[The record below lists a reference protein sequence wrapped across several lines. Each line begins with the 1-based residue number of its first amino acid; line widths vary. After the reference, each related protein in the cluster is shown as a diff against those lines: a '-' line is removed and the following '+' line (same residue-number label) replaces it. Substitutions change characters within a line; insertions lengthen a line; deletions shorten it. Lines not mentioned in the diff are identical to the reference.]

1 MHSSLREPAGQGA
14 WILASVALVANLL
27 QLAGVYWDVG
37 WHHARHRDT
46 FWSPPHLAIYA
57 GVALALAAA
66 AIGSFAARQTQWR
79 TFNPAATRD
88 YHMAALGPLI
98 QIAAAPIDEL
108 WHRVIGP
115 DVSVWSPPHLLG
127 ILGGIVGVLGWALVL
142 ARHSGTRDASWCARC
157 FTFAFTVLLLTGT
170 LFALGEY
177 DHDPVVREPWLYPAL
192 TGLLVPWVLVA
203 ARNWLG
209 WAWGGTLVSVGYTVL
224 RLALAAG
231 VWGMGLPWLGLPPVI
246 VVGAVL
252 LDTLAQRRGAGMAGA
267 VFGLAFTLSD
277 SPLTY
282 LLSDR
287 AWSILEWAGTLPAA
301 AAAGWASGLAGQY
314 VSFIAAGGGPG
325 YRAGRRR
332 RG

>member
-1 MHSSLREPAGQGA
+1 MNSMRQPAGLGA
-14 WILASVALVANLL
+14 WVPAGVALAANLL

-37 WHHARHRDT
+37 WHHAWRRDT

-66 AIGSFAARQTQWR
+66 AMGSLAARTRQGR
-79 TFNPAATRD
+79 SLSPARGRD
-88 YHMAALGPLI
+88 YRMAGLGPAI

-127 ILGGIVGVLGWALVL
+127 ILGGIVGVLGWMLVL
-142 ARHSGTRDASWCARC
+142 ASSYGPVGPDRLVQS
-157 FTFAFTVLLLTGT
+157 FLFAFNVLLLTGS

-177 DHDPVVREPWLYPAL
+177 DHDPAVREPWLYPAMA
-192 TGLLVPWVLVA
+192 GLLAPWVLVA
-203 ARNWLG
+203 ARNRLG
-209 WAWGGTLVSVGYTVL
+209 WAWGGTLVTAGYTVL

-231 VWGMGLPWLGLPPVI
+231 VWGMGLPWLGVPPAI
-246 VVGAVL
+246 MVGAIL

-277 SPLTY
+277 YPLTY
-282 LLSDR
+282 FLSGR
-287 AWSILEWAGTLPAA
+287 AWSILDWAGTLSAA
-301 AAAGWASGLAGQY
+301 VAAGWASAFLGQRL
-314 VSFIAAGGGPG
+314 VSSLGPKG
-325 YRAGRRR
+325 ETTRS
-332 RG
+332 

>member
-1 MHSSLREPAGQGA
+1 MHSSLREPAARGA
-14 WILASVALVANLL
+14 WVVAGVALVANLL

-57 GVALALAAA
+57 GVVLALAAA
-66 AIGSFAARQTQWR
+66 AIGSFAARKTEGR
-79 TFNPAATRD
+79 SLDPARVRD

-98 QIAAAPIDEL
+98 QIAAAPVDEL

-127 ILGGIVGVLGWALVL
+127 ILGGMVGVLGWMLVL
-142 ARHSGTRDASWCARC
+142 ASSHGPVGLDRLVQS
-157 FTFAFTVLLLTGT
+157 FLFAFNVLLLTGS

-177 DHDPVVREPWLYPAL
+177 DHDSAVREPWLYPAL
-192 TGLLVPWVLVA
+192 TGLLAPWVLVV
-203 ARNWLG
+203 ARNWLQWS
-209 WAWGGTLVSVGYTVL
+209 WAGTLVAVGYTVL

-252 LDTLAQRRGAGMAGA
+252 FDVLVRRVGAGWAGA
-267 VFGLAFTLSD
+267 AFGFIFTLSD
-277 SPLTY
+277 FPLTHF
-282 LLSDR
+282 LSGR
-287 AWSILEWAGTLPAA
+287 AWSILDWAGTLPAA
-301 AAAGWASGLAGQY
+301 AAAGWASARL
-314 VSFIAAGGGPG
+314 G
-325 YRAGRRR
+325 YSLSASSTSRREAE
-332 RG
+332 